1 MLLITILGSYGFGFA
16 LGGLALIFKRIQAI
30 FQIFQFVFVGFLV
43 IPQRVPWAKLLPLSM
58 GNSLI
63 YDVMVDGIRLWE
75 LPIGSILTALVVG
88 AVYLAVGVAVFS
100 VCENI
105 AKDRG
110 LLGHY

>member
-1 MLLITILGSYGFGFA
+1 M
-16 LGGLALIFKRIQAI
+16 
-30 FQIFQFVFVGFLV
+30 V
-43 IPQRVPWAKLLPLSM
+43 
-58 GNSLI
+58 NSLS
-63 YDVMVDGIRLWE
+63 YDVMLDGIRLWE